1 MRSLKI
7 DRKTRGGRPKAG
19 RKSAREQR
27 ERAAMPANS
36 GRRRKDEDEE
46 EETAGLFERLVAPFR
61 VSRPVLILTA
71 GFLLLAIVGALFA
84 GGYVRRSLDT
94 VNSTTAALVAEAG
107 FGIAEVH
114 ITGNTRTPPETVL
127 AALGFAPGQSI
138 FGADLHDARARL
150 MALEWVS
157 DADVVR
163 RYPDTINVRL
173 IEKVPFALWQS
184 GNELWVVERSG
195 GRITM
200 DNIAAYARLPLL
212 LGDGA
217 PQLGADIV
225 DVVATKRA
233 LSARVKA
240 YQRQSM
246 RRWNLLLD
254 NKVVVK
260 LPEKNWQKE
269 LDTLE
274 HLIIDNGVLERDIVE
289 IDLRDSSRFFFV
301 LKGGEKKAEKRGNAA

>member
-7 DRKTRGGRPKAG
+7 DRKTRGGRPKPG
-19 RKSAREQR
+19 RKPAREQR
-27 ERAAMPANS
+27 DRAAVQAKPS
-36 GRRRKDEDEE
+36 RRRRDEEDEE
-46 EETAGLFERLVAPFR
+46 EGPSLIARLIAPFR
-61 VSRPVLILTA
+61 ISRPVLLLTA
-71 GFLLLAIVGALFA
+71 GFLFLAVIGALFA
-84 GGYVRRSLDT
+84 GGYVRRSIDAVDNT
-94 VNSTTAALVAEAG
+94 AAALVAEAG

-114 ITGNTRTPPETVL
+114 ISGNTRTPPETVL

-138 FGADLHDARARL
+138 FGADLREARARL
-150 MALEWVS
+150 MGLEWVS

-163 RYPDTINVRL
+163 RYPGTINVRL
-173 IEKVPFALWQS
+173 IEKVPFALWQT
-184 GNELWVVERSG
+184 GRELWVVERSG
-195 GRITM
+195 GKITA

-212 LGDGA
+212 MGEGA
-217 PQLGADIV
+217 PQLGGDIV
-225 DVVATKRA
+225 DAVAARRA

-269 LDTLE
+269 LDVLE

-289 IDLRDSSRFFFV
+289 IDLRDASRFFFV
-301 LKGGEKKAEKRGNAA
+301 LKGGEKKDVKRGNAA